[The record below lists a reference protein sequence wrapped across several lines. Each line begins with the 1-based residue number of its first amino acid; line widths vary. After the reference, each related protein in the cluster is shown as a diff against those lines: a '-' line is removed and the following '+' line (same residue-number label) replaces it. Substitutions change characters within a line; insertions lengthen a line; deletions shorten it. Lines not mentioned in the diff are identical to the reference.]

1 MNKYFF
7 LMITTVLVL
16 FLSSCDQKSET
27 KQRAE
32 KVSHN
37 QTKNTSLFHVDIDY
51 AKGFTVESHNNY
63 QRLIVHNPWGKN
75 SNLGVYI
82 LADAKYAD
90 SINLKEGERLIRL
103 PINKVAIMSASN
115 IGYFDL
121 LNSLDKI
128 AALGDGQRLYNKN
141 LRQRIELGS
150 LKVLGNS
157 SSINTEELIVCN
169 CDVFLQTAFDSKNA
183 RDEALV
189 NAGVPLVYNIDW
201 MEKTPL
207 ARAEWIKFVGV
218 LLNENE
224 RADSIFKVIER
235 NYINLKK
242 IADSIDYKPDVL
254 VGGLYK
260 DVWYMPGGQSFK
272 ARLLADAGTDYLWKN
287 DSTEGSL
294 ALSFETVLE
303 KQMNAPIWIEVQ
315 FKSKKELLS
324 SDERYAYLDAFKIGA
339 MYHNRKRTTETGGND
354 YWEMGLCRPDE
365 ILSDLIRIIH
375 REYMPDGEL
384 KYYERVK

>member
-1 MNKYFF
+1 
-7 LMITTVLVL
+7 
-16 FLSSCDQKSET
+16 
-27 KQRAE
+27 
-32 KVSHN
+32 
-37 QTKNTSLFHVDIDY
+37 
-51 AKGFTVESHNNY
+51 
-63 QRLIVHNPWGKN
+63 
-75 SNLGVYI
+75 
-82 LADAKYAD
+82 
-90 SINLKEGERLIRL
+90 
-103 PINKVAIMSASN
+103 
-115 IGYFDL
+115 
-121 LNSLDKI
+121 
-128 AALGDGQRLYNKN
+128 
-141 LRQRIELGS
+141 
-150 LKVLGNS
+150 
-157 SSINTEELIVCN
+157 
-169 CDVFLQTAFDSKNA
+169 VFLQTAFDSKNA